1 MGSGIPQG
9 YNLLLHSLLVKRHS
23 LLRLR
28 QRDKEKFVFKNASH
42 WQKLGDQL
50 SFLLNAQHKILSRL
64 AYSLLPLALSAAP
77 AMAREEVLGVV
88 KSPDNAGQWSE
99 ILSRLERVGV
109 RYCTVDTIN
118 WKTELDLGNVS
129 VLLLPSIETLNAV
142 QANIIENWMNQGG
155 KVIVSGPTGN
165 LSRPETRSQL
175 RKLFGAYWAY
185 PLSATSNLQLSPNSP
200 PEWVGRRQLE
210 NELMGAVLFP
220 YDNNSQTVAI
230 WLDEQKSPAAI
241 LTDNSTVLGWR
252 WGVEAVADANLDTA
266 WLQASLN
273 RYGISTYGR
282 FSPTRYIPPRPCRPN
297 IIPKKEPEPFIPGW
311 QLESSDSSRNSRPN
325 ITLSRSQIYEMTQE
339 LKGLIS
345 RFESTLLTAD
355 ALESNLGLSTTEA
368 VTRRFTKNIGTKEEL
383 KNRTKNSRY
392 TKAHQALKTAR
403 TNLNNFSSLI
413 QQGRTSQAKGEWI
426 QAKRT
431 LWDNYPTDRPVSKA
445 EIRAIWLDRGTIVK
459 TRSEADLAKIF
470 DTMAK
475 GGINT
480 VFFETVNSG
489 YTIHPSR
496 IAPQQ
501 NPLVRGWDPL
511 KAAVKLAHER
521 GMELHAWVWTFAAVN
536 KRHNI
541 IVNEPEDYLGPVLSR
556 YPDWAMT
563 DKKGNKFHP
572 KSGKAFFDPANP
584 GVQRYLTLL
593 LEEIATNY
601 DVDGIQLDYIR
612 YPFQNY
618 ATNFGYGIAARA
630 EFEKQ
635 TGVDPVSLSLRDPL
649 WSQWTGFRIKQVDN
663 FVESISQKLKAK
675 RPDLI
680 LSTAVFPIP
689 RHKRV
694 NQIQQNWEEWVRQEW
709 IDLLVPMT
717 YALDAQQL
725 KELTRPLFDRKPE
738 GTALLLPSIRLLNVP
753 DIVAVDQMQV
763 LRGMTTQGFAF
774 FAAENF
780 NSRLANIFGRTNG
793 NTQKYKSQPL
803 PHRKPFEA
811 GLSRY
816 NNLQK
821 EWNFFLSHNQVSMSQ
836 TSLEEWGIR
845 ADELASALEKLVNE
859 PSKTRLLSAKVS
871 LSSLRRRLPRWLKE
885 DPNINTYQAAVWEN
899 NLASLDR
906 LLGYGDSRILE
917 D

>member
-1 MGSGIPQG
+1 M
-9 YNLLLHSLLVKRHS
+9 
-23 LLRLR
+23 
-28 QRDKEKFVFKNASH
+28 FKNASH
-42 WQKLGDQL
+42 WQKLGDKL
-50 SFLLNAQHKILSRL
+50 SFLLNPQHKILSRL
-64 AYSLLPLALSAAP
+64 AYSLLPLALSTSP
-77 AMAREEVLGVV
+77 AMATGEVLGVV
-88 KSPDNAGQWSE
+88 KSPDNARQWSE
-99 ILSRLERVGV
+99 IVSRLERVGV
-109 RYCTVDTIN
+109 KYCTVDATN
-118 WKTELDLGNVS
+118 WKTELDLGTVS
-129 VLLLPSIETLNAV
+129 VLLLPSIETLDAV

-165 LSRPETRSQL
+165 LSRPEIRSQL

-185 PLSATSNLQLSPNSP
+185 PLSSKSNLQLAPNSP
-200 PEWVGRRQLE
+200 PEWFGRRQLE
-210 NELMGAVLFP
+210 QNFMGAVLFP
-220 YDNNSQTVAI
+220 FGNNSQTAAV
-230 WLDEQKSPAAI
+230 WLDEKKSPAAI

-266 WLQASLN
+266 WLKASLN

-282 FSPTRYIPPRPCRPN
+282 FSPTKYKPAVSCRPN
-297 IIPKKEPEPFIPGW
+297 VIPKKEPEPFIPGW
-311 QLESSDSSRNSRPN
+311 QLERSQSSLNYRQN

-339 LKGLIS
+339 LEGLIS

-355 ALESNLGLSTTEA
+355 ALESNLGLSTSEA
-368 VTRRFTKNIGTKEEL
+368 VTRRFTKNIGNKEQL
-383 KNRTKNSRY
+383 KNNTKNSRY
-392 TKAHQALKTAR
+392 SKAHQALKKAR
-403 TNLNNFSSLI
+403 KNLNKFSSLV
-413 QQGRTSQAKGEWI
+413 QQGRTTQAKGEWI
-426 QAKRT
+426 EAKRI
-431 LWDNYPTDRPVSKA
+431 LWDNYPTDRPVSKP

-470 DTMAK
+470 DKMAK

-501 NPLVRGWDPL
+501 NPLIRGWDPL
-511 KAAVKLAHER
+511 EAAVKLAHER

-541 IVNEPEDYLGPVLSR
+541 IVNEPENYLGPVLSR

-572 KSGKAFFDPANP
+572 KSGKAFLDPANP

-601 DVDGIQLDYIR
+601 DIDGIQLDYIR

-618 ATNFGYGIAARA
+618 ATNFGYGIAARQ
-630 EFEKQ
+630 EFKKQ
-635 TGVDPVSLSLRDPL
+635 TGVDPVTLSLKDPL

-663 FVESISQKLKAK
+663 FVESISRQLKQKK
-675 RPDLI
+675 PDLI

-725 KELTRPLFDRKPE
+725 TELTRPLFDHKSE
-738 GTALLLPSIRLLNVP
+738 GTALLLPSIRLLNIP
-753 DIVAVDQMQV
+753 DIVAVDQMQL

-793 NTQKYKSQPL
+793 NTRKQQSQPL

-821 EWNFFLSHNQVSMSQ
+821 EWNFFLSNNQVSMSK
-836 TSLEEWGIR
+836 TSLKEWGTK
-845 ADELASALEKLVNE
+845 ADELASALEKLANK
-859 PSKTRLLSAKVS
+859 PSKSRLLSAKLR
-871 LSSLRRRLPRWLKE
+871 LSSLRRRFPRWLKE
-885 DPNINTYQAAVWEN
+885 DQNISTYQAAVWEN